1 MLGVPLSSDQF
12 LFTGFNDFGRIRVK
26 SFMSMGNL
34 CATIQC
40 IWLECACVSLCVMRV
55 CLCVCIMRVC
65 VYHEDVCSCDASK
78 I

>member
-1 MLGVPLSSDQF
+1 MFSYLVLRVCMSD
-12 LFTGFNDFGRIRVK
+12 
-26 SFMSMGNL
+26 
-34 CATIQC
+34 
-40 IWLECACVSLCVMRV
+40 LCVMRV